1 MTQASLSRDAL
12 AEKPRRELLDISA
25 ACHLAI
31 PVGPRDGGSAH
42 QEGRKV
48 RRQDRNPPYF
58 LRREQFS
65 NDIKNG
71 AHIESV
77 RNARNSRHLSIAIQ
91 SGVRLM
97 RAPGKM
103 LNARLSPPNNNA
115 IWPHRAI
122 WSVLMTFQRDRG
134 QCIGHVKI
142 TDPTLV
148 VRF

>member
-1 MTQASLSRDAL
+1 MRWRKNLEGSCS
-12 AEKPRRELLDISA
+12 ISA
-25 ACHLAI
+25 Q
-31 PVGPRDGGSAH
+31 PVIWPFRLVRETAVQLIRKGGKCG
-42 QEGRKV
+42 GRIEI
-48 RRQDRNPPYF
+48 RLTS

-103 LNARLSPPNNNA
+103 LNARPSPPNNNA